1 MNKKSILIF
10 SKTLLVLFTV
20 VMPAFISCAGD
31 GGKDFKKL
39 PSGLQYKIVIDKK
52 QPKGKI
58 GDMIKLNLTYSTAK
72 DSVIFSSYQAGG
84 QPVEFPI
91 GNPQFKGDAM
101 EGFTLLGSGD
111 SAIFLMSADSVYKG
125 QPMPHFAKPGDFIKL
140 SVNVVSVM
148 SKEDFEKAQK
158 EEEMKQNETDAK
170 IIEDYLK
177 KNNLKAEKTASGL
190 YYIVEKQGDGP
201 KAEAGK
207 KVKVN
212 YTGKLLDGKIFDS
225 SLNPGREP
233 FEFDLGTGQVIRG
246 WDEGIALFNVGGK
259 GTLFIPSAMGY
270 GSRGAGAN
278 IPPNSVLIFDIE
290 VLGVQ

>member
-1 MNKKSILIF
+1 MNNKSIFML
-10 SKTLLVLFTV
+10 SKMLLLSLAVIV
-20 VMPAFISCAGD
+20 PAFTSCAGD
-31 GGKDFKKL
+31 GKDFKKL
-39 PSGLQYKIVIDKK
+39 PSGLQYKIVVDKK
-52 QPKGKI
+52 QTKGKV
-58 GDMIKLNLTYSTAK
+58 GDIIKLNLTYSTAK

-91 GNPQFKGDAM
+91 GLPQFKGDAM

-111 SAIFLMSADSVYKG
+111 SAIFLMSVDSVYKN
-125 QPMPHFAKPGDFIKL
+125 QPMPNFCKSGEFIKL
-140 SVNVVSVM
+140 AVNVVSVLP
-148 SKEDFEKAQK
+148 K
-158 EEEMKQNETDAK
+158 EEYEKQQNEAAMKQNETDAK
-170 IIEDYLK
+170 IIEDYIA
-177 KNNLKAEKTASGL
+177 KNNLKALKTADGL

-233 FEFDLGTGQVIRG
+233 FEFDLGAGQVIRG

-259 GTLFIPSAMGY
+259 GTLLIPSSMGY